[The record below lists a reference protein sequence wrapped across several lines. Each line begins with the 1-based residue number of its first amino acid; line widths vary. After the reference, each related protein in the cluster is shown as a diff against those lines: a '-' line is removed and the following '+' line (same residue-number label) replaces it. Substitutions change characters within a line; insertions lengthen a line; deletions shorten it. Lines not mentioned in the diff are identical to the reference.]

1 MLIILAPMIMET
13 PAAMEKN
20 AVAEGMSRMRGMEV
34 KSTLHHEPDPASI
47 MKKHYNSSRTSFHEL
62 CVPAPVTRP
71 LARRNFP

>member
-1 MLIILAPMIMET
+1 MTREK
-13 PAAMEKN
+13 PAAIAKNEAIAEK
-20 AVAEGMSRMRGMEV
+20 SRMVERKV